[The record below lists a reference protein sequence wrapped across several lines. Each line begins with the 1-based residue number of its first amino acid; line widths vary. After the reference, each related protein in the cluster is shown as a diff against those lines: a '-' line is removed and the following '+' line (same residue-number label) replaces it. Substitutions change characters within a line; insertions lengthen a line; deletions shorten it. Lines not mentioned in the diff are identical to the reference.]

1 MNKDK
6 KNIGFTIISD
16 CHILSRKLM
25 SDNKEFNMAVR
36 YDRKFLVEGI
46 GLLKKALKLAS
57 QNESSYLLIPG
68 DLTKDGELLSHLEV
82 RNILKSWL
90 DKDKD
95 RRIFLIPGNHDINNY
110 QAYDYKN
117 LKPAQNISPK
127 DFFDIYD
134 FSYKKNVINF
144 YKDSPYFKN
153 HLKNINKKYKREKKY
168 SYYGQGYLSYV
179 ARLDE
184 NLENENSIS
193 LIFLDSSIYSCDWE
207 QNNKDGKN
215 NVVGALDKN
224 LMKWALDEIALAKK
238 RKDMIFVIAHH
249 ALIPNFRNQKL
260 VLGPF
265 IIKNWNKA
273 YEDVDKRIDG
283 KLPIEALAN
292 EDVKFVFTGHL
303 HENGTAKYKSP
314 KDNEIFNIQTGST
327 VTYPLPI
334 RQIYAYDDTDEF
346 SGFSLSMKTQLI
358 KSFDFINLKGEKVEV
373 KNSIKYALE
382 NQLSLRDVLF
392 NYVHSMAQNPI
403 ISDMNVKDFIL
414 DNLSSIL
421 NIDLKD
427 KGYMYQILNKF
438 KGYFPFH
445 INKFGDFDYRKENDD
460 YFIETSAYKSKALI
474 KLDDL
479 EECLEILIK
488 QFEEKIMIGDNI
500 VYYYDK
506 LMKKAL
512 SMPINRTK
520 THSLYDFSNYIYQYQ
535 DEDTIPSYVVEFLAR
550 LNNPEFSIS
559 DAIISYCEDE
569 INEIFVFLTKNIKFK
584 IDGSKDKFFDKL
596 FTSEGLFLTSALKYI
611 KKRSDNLY
619 DLLTFIAKFI
629 LKKTS
634 VKGVDIAK
642 FLASYKRVRNIKEN
656 VGKRMLGRANLRS
669 YIIDLV
675 KSINQEVVDTYENED
690 LNERD
695 NYFAYVEYEDK
706 KEWLLKLSLITLFLI

>member
-438 KGYFPFH
+438 KSYFPFH
-445 INKFGDFDYRKENDD
+445 VDKFGVFDYKKENDD
-460 YFIETSAYKSKALI
+460 YFIEISAYKSKALI

-479 EECLEILIK
+479 EECLEVLIK

-569 INEIFVFLTKNIKFK
+569 INEIFVFLTKNINFE

-629 LKKTS
+629 LKKTN

-656 VGKRMLGRANLRS
+656 VGKKMLGRANLRS

-706 KEWLLKLSLITLFLI
+706 KE